1 MSFQPHLRR
10 QKKHYSLQK
19 NEIWQNAQRHSP
31 EYPGRKM
38 GRQRAS
44 CRALQG
50 NLTVEAAIAL
60 PLFLF
65 AVINLLSLFLMFQE
79 FSVQEGRLHQ
89 TGRMLSMLA
98 HGQESGEADIRLVRT
113 ERVEP
118 LIPVAGFPKTFVAS
132 GCVMHK
138 WIGFALGEEEGNG
151 AAPDREELVFIT
163 SSGTAWHRDRG
174 CGYLNPQIELLSMA
188 EAGTAKNSE
197 GQAYTPCL
205 LCRPSGQIV
214 YVTRGGERYHGTV
227 TCSGLRRNISS
238 ISLKEAEGMGRHA
251 CPECG

>member
-1 MSFQPHLRR
+1 
-10 QKKHYSLQK
+10 
-19 NEIWQNAQRHSP
+19 
-31 EYPGRKM
+31 M

-44 CRALQG
+44 CRALPG

-98 HGQESGEADIRLVRT
+98 HGQESGEAGYPAGAT

-151 AAPDREELVFIT
+151 AARIGRSWFYHLLRNRMAPGSGMRLSEPADRAV
-163 SSGTAWHRDRG
+163 
-174 CGYLNPQIELLSMA
+174 
-188 EAGTAKNSE
+188 
-197 GQAYTPCL
+197 
-205 LCRPSGQIV
+205 V
-214 YVTRGGERYHGTV
+214 HG
-227 TCSGLRRNISS
+227 
-238 ISLKEAEGMGRHA
+238 
-251 CPECG
+251 